1 MLLQFDR
8 NYYTLVWNYYSAVF
22 LGEIILIEIII
33 HWFGIII
40 SVIQENNLLIGIIM
54 RWFRIII
61 PVIQENN
68 ILIGIIIRWFGIII
82 AV

>member
-8 NYYTLVWNYYSAVF
+8 DYYTLVRNYYSDVF
-22 LGEIILIEIII
+22 REIILIEIII
-33 HWFGIII
+33 RWFGIII